1 MAKRYVVDLRSL
13 TPAEKKAAIERL
25 ERVSFMVTP
34 VFENNTVTAAEVI
47 WDSPENFAT
56 SPALPVGCLWQEK

>member
-47 WDSPENFAT
+47 
-56 SPALPVGCLWQEK
+56 